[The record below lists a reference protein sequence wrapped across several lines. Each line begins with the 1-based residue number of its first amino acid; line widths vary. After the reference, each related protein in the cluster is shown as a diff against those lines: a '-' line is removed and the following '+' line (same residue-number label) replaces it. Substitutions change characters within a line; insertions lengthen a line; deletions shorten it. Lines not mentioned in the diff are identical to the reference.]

1 MALTSKGSQ
10 CEASQPDCQR
20 AFDGYSAL
28 TNTIHR
34 WGFFSEAQGNWINV
48 TFNQKYIIYTARFMQ
63 LGFAEESN
71 FKDLQL
77 TFDDGSQQQVKL
89 N

>member
-10 CEASQPDCQR
+10 CEASQPECQR
-20 AFDGYSAL
+20 AFDGYSI
-28 TNTIHR
+28 TSNPIHR
-34 WGFFSEAQGNWINV
+34 WGFFGEAKESWIKV
-48 TFNQKYIIYTARFMQ
+48 TFNQKYTIYTARFMQ
-63 LGFAEESN
+63 MAYAEESN